1 MASRLVVTNSERA
14 QLWEVVADH
23 RKRAGDRQGAQ
34 MARWTAKSIRS
45 DFPIIV
51 RPESLRP

>member
-1 MASRLVVTNSERA
+1 MKSRLTVTDAERA
-14 QLWEVVADH
+14 QLWDVVADH
-23 RKRAGDRQGAQ
+23 RKRRGDRPGAQ

-45 DFPIIV
+45 DLPILV